1 MNASQIPHLPSRDSH
16 GHKGSY
22 GKGLIVGGSP
32 GMVGSVAMSG
42 IACLRGGAGLV
53 TVGTA
58 GSLLDAVSRFEPSY
72 MTLGLPEDRKRRISL
87 AAEKV
92 LCDWAGKTQCIAIGP
107 GLGISPGLR
116 LLVAGLY
123 RQLKT
128 PLVIDA
134 DGLNALAKSPEDL
147 RAPGG
152 PRVLTPHLGEFRR
165 LTGKKELSM
174 DEARQLAPTAAK
186 EFGCVL
192 VLKGAK
198 TLVTDGEE
206 NYVNQTGNPGMGTGG
221 TGDVLTGL
229 ITALVC
235 QGMEPFKAA
244 SLGVY
249 LHGLAGDLAAERVS
263 QEGMI
268 ASDLLESIPE
278 AWKVYRDTTR

>member
-1 MNASQIPHLPSRDSH
+1 MNSPKIPHLPSRDSH

-22 GKGLIVGGSP
+22 GRALIVGGSP

-58 GSLLDAVSRFEPSY
+58 RSLLDAVSRFEPSY
-72 MTLGLPEDRKRRISL
+72 MTLGLPEDRGGRISL
-87 AAEKV
+87 TAAKV
-92 LCDWAGKTQCIAIGP
+92 LQEWAGKTQCIAIGP
-107 GLGISPGLR
+107 GLGTTPGLR

-123 RQLKT
+123 RQLES

-134 DGLNALAKSPEDL
+134 DALNALAKSPEDL

-165 LTGKKELSM
+165 LTGNEELSM
-174 DEARQLAPTAAK
+174 DEARQLAPVAAK

-198 TLVTDGEE
+198 TLVTDGQQT
-206 NYVNQTGNPGMGTGG
+206 YVNETGNPGMGTGG

-235 QGMEPFKAA
+235 QGMTPLEAA

-249 LHGLAGDLAAERVS
+249 LHGLAGDLAAKCLS
-263 QEGMI
+263 QEGLI
-268 ASDLLESIPE
+268 ASDLIASIPE
-278 AWKVYRDTTR
+278 AWKAYRDVTR

>member
-1 MNASQIPHLPSRDSH
+1 MSSPKIPHLPPRDSH

-22 GKGLIVGGSP
+22 GRALIVGGSP

-42 IACLRGGAGLV
+42 IACMRGGAGLV

-58 GSLLDAVSRFEPSY
+58 GSLLDAVSRFEPSC
-72 MTLGLPEDRKRRISL
+72 MTLGLPEDRGGRVSLRANKRL
-87 AAEKV
+87 QEWAE
-92 LCDWAGKTQCIAIGP
+92 KTQCLAIGP
-107 GLGISPGLR
+107 GLGTTPGLR

-134 DGLNALAKSPEDL
+134 DGLNALANSPEDL
-147 RAPGG
+147 RHPGG

-165 LTGKKELSM
+165 LTGNDKVSM
-174 DEARQLAPTAAK
+174 DEARAIAPDAAK
-186 EFGCVL
+186 KFGCVL
-192 VLKGAK
+192 VLKGAR
-198 TLVTDGEE
+198 TLVTDGQK
-206 NYVNQTGNPGMGTGG
+206 NFVNETGNPGMGTGG

-235 QGMEPFKAA
+235 QGMKPFEAA

-249 LHGLAGDLAAERVS
+249 LHGLAGDLAAERLS

-268 ASDLLESIPE
+268 ASDLIESIPE
-278 AWKVYRDTTR
+278 AWKVYRDTGR